1 MPVRCKNMAS
11 RRRYQ
16 NGEDIGTE
24 KISERRRYR
33 AGEIYQERKDMDQ
46 GTMTEQNDNL
56 SNYDKVIETWRKK
69 FLEMDQEALI
79 RKFQL
84 EADEEALYLTYI
96 SHKMRLDRKTGKV
109 TMCEQ
114 PERELT
120 FNTVITVLNVS
131 SLSGCSHM
139 VTLPVFR
146 SSRILWLI

>member
-1 MPVRCKNMAS
+1 MRSAGPMQK
-11 RRRYQ
+11 YD
-16 NGEDIGTE
+16 EPE

-46 GTMTEQNDNL
+46 GTMMEQNDNL

-69 FLEMDQEALI
+69 FLEMDQEVLI

-84 EADEEALYLTYI
+84 EADEEALYLTYF

-120 FNTVITVLNVS
+120 FS
-131 SLSGCSHM
+131 KKGLS
-139 VTLPVFR
+139 
-146 SSRILWLI
+146 I